1 MSPSA
6 SLLEQNNFICSVD
19 CNREIAVSDASSA
32 SDFNFSK
39 FSFNARVTSEDE
51 TKEAS
56 VESSFRAVVDFLFVV
71 DFLLP
76 PPLVVVVVFFV
87 AAFVVPFSPS
97 SIEEES
103 IEEEEA
109 EDARIR
115 REIGL
120 LIFFPIIFVL
130 CIVVVRR
137 PWHRRITEEE
147 DEDEHDTIF
156 IDNNDDAIEGKR
168 DKREKRLCYYSLMC
182 KCARQI

>member
-56 VESSFRAVVDFLFVV
+56 VESSFCAVVDFLFVV

-76 PPLVVVVVFFV
+76 PLVVVF
-87 AAFVVPFSPS
+87 FVVPFSPS
-97 SIEEES
+97 SIIEEEEEES

-115 REIGL
+115 EIGL
-120 LIFFPIIFVL
+120 LIFFPIIFV
-130 CIVVVRR
+130 R
-137 PWHRRITEEE
+137 WRITESIEEE
-147 DEDEHDTIF
+147 DEHDDDTIF
-156 IDNNDDAIEGKR
+156 IDNNDDAIIE
-168 DKREKRLCYYSLMC
+168 RERKATTTTR
-182 KCARQI
+182 